1 MEFLKSLILS
11 AGMLM
16 LIGCTACQTDH
27 SSEQQAEMPDSLTTD
42 DPDTAD
48 AAKRAPRKPGF
59 TEDYVSTNRVLWQKP
74 EMVINL
80 LGDLENK
87 TVADIGA
94 GRGYFALRMASKAK
108 KVIAIDIDPRFI
120 NYVDSIKTRELPP
133 EIQPRLETRLAEPDD
148 PNLNPEE
155 ADIVLIV
162 NTYMYMKNR
171 VEYLKNLKNGI
182 VPGGTLLIIDF
193 KKKRTPIGPPSQF
206 RIPLYQVEEELY
218 EAGYVN
224 VRTNDTAL
232 DYQYLIMAE
241 K

>member
-1 MEFLKSLILS
+1 MEFLKPIFFI
-11 AGMLM
+11 GMLA
-16 LIGCTACQTDH
+16 LLGSGGCQTDH
-27 SSEQQAEMPDSLTTD
+27 SNEQAQRTADSLFTD
-42 DPDTAD
+42 VPDTAE
-48 AAKRAPRKPGF
+48 ASKRLPRKPGF

-94 GRGYFALRMASKAK
+94 GRGYFALRMAAKAQ
-108 KVIAIDIDPRFI
+108 KVIAVDIDPRFI

-133 EIQPRLETRLAEPDD
+133 ETQPRLETRLATPDD

-155 ADIVLIV
+155 VDIVLIV
-162 NTYMYMKNR
+162 NTYMYIKNR
-171 VEYLKNLKNGI
+171 VDYLKTLKEGI
-182 VPGGTLLIIDF
+182 KPGGTLLIIDF
-193 KKKRTPIGPPSQF
+193 KKKRTPIGPPSQY
-206 RIPLYQVEEELY
+206 RIPLYQVEEDLY
-218 EAGYVN
+218 EAGYTN